1 MRIVLLYSVAVPDFG
16 VPQVNADIARGG
28 HNTKN
33 RLNEEIEKYKVSH
46 IFVDISGENYE
57 YSSQKIESTL
67 LNYKNTKLKKI
78 LENKE
83 KGYFFYKILKNIN

>member
-1 MRIVLLYSVAVPDFG
+1 MYSVAVPDVCATG
-16 VPQVNADIARGG
+16 RKVVHDIARGG

-67 LNYKNTKLKKI
+67 LNYKIKIKK
-78 LENKE
+78 K
-83 KGYFFYKILKNIN
+83 F